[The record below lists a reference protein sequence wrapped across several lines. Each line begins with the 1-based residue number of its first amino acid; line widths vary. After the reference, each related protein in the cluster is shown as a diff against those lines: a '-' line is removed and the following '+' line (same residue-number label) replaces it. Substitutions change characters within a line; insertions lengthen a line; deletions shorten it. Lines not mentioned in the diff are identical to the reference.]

1 MKLKKM
7 IGVFPFNQ
15 KRYCDLHHVMIQLAN
30 GLDRPRARYNHLL
43 VTDKR
48 MTYPIKWMLN
58 GHYYTVFLFYSHMLS
73 PIFQNPNCPCYSL
86 LFRSLCSSLWG

>member
-43 VTDKR
+43 ITDKR
-48 MTYPIKWMLN
+48 MTYPIK
-58 GHYYTVFLFYSHMLS
+58 
-73 PIFQNPNCPCYSL
+73 
-86 LFRSLCSSLWG
+86 